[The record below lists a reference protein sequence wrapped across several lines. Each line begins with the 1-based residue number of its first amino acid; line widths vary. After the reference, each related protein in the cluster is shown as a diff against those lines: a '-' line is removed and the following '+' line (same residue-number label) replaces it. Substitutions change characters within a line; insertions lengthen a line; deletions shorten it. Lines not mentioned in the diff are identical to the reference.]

1 MNQPNWD
8 GMCEAKESRVMRAAE
23 LIQAQA
29 ENVKNTAQATAE
41 RMECKLTPIIRPQPQ
56 QPDKQETCAVTPMP
70 PLFSDLRDKL
80 DLIDGSLRWINDILD
95 RAEV

>member
-8 GMCEAKESRVMRAAE
+8 EMCEAKEARVMRAAE
-23 LIQAQA
+23 LIQMQA
-29 ENVKNTAQATAE
+29 ENVKNAAQATAE
-41 RMECKLTPIIRPQPQ
+41 RMECKLTPIIRPQ
-56 QPDKQETCAVTPMP
+56 QPEKQEICEATTMP